1 MKKKEK
7 NKDRLR
13 NKVFRFIGVTP
24 MDDFEYNADDVIC
37 VLGSLEKFSKHSA
50 LFSGVVA
57 QKLGI
62 KFDGYK
68 DISKEEDLKDEKRMF
83 G

>member
-1 MKKKEK
+1 MKKKQK

-13 NKVFRFIGVTP
+13 NKLFRLIGVTP
-24 MDDFEYNADDVIC
+24 IDDFEYNADDVMR
-37 VLGSLEKFSKHSA
+37 VLESFEKFSKHSA

-68 DISKEEDLKDEKRMF
+68 DVSKEEDLKDEKRMY

>member
-1 MKKKEK
+1 MKKKQK
-7 NKDRLR
+7 RQDRLR
-13 NKVFRFIGVTP
+13 NKFFRLLGVTP
-24 MDDFEYNADDVIC
+24 IDDFEYNTDGVMG
-37 VLGSLEKFSKHSA
+37 VLESLEKFSKHSA

-57 QKLGI
+57 KKLNI

-68 DISKEEDLKDEKRMF
+68 DISKEANMEDEQGMY

>member
-1 MKKKEK
+1 LKKKQK

-13 NKVFRFIGVTP
+13 NKLFRLIGVTP
-24 MDDFEYNADDVIC
+24 IDDFEYNADDVMR
-37 VLGSLEKFSKHSA
+37 VLESFEKFSKHSA

-68 DISKEEDLKDEKRMF
+68 DVSKEEDLKDEKRMY